1 MLPGDLRLAWFVYF
15 NGFRLNKMLIL
26 TLFRMIVNVT
36 EVSDHLNLCVS
47 RMVVGRQPACSL
59 PAMSWLGF
67 LSGLSGL
74 SIFQASNFRLLGV
87 NKGLWLLD
95 ANQRKV
101 WFSRGIYY

>member
-1 MLPGDLRLAWFVYF
+1 MMFV
-15 NGFRLNKMLIL
+15 K
-26 TLFRMIVNVT
+26 VT

-47 RMVVGRQPACSL
+47 RIACSL

-67 LSGLSGL
+67 LSGL